1 MRLAFIRIRTDTCH
15 VSLTIRDMVIGRN
28 PRRTFWRAAALV
40 AVAAVV
46 FGWVLLPLRGE
57 GISMLPTF
65 GSGQIGFVNTL
76 AYHVG
81 SPRRGD
87 IVAIRM
93 AGPRVMYV
101 KRIIALPGERVR
113 IADSVVYIN
122 DRPLEESYAA
132 KGPLWNLR
140 EASMGPRDYFVVGDN
155 RRMRIENHD
164 LGIAARER
172 IAGKV
177 LF

>member
-1 MRLAFIRIRTDTCH
+1 
-15 VSLTIRDMVIGRN
+15 MVIGRN
-28 PRRTFWRAAALV
+28 PRRTLWRAAAVVTV
-40 AVAAVV
+40 AVIA

-76 AYHVG
+76 AYRVG
-81 SPRRGD
+81 SPHRGD

-93 AGPRVMYV
+93 AGPGVMYV
-101 KRIIALPGERVR
+101 KRIVGLPGERVR

-122 DRPLEESYAA
+122 DVPLDEPYAV
-132 KGPLWNLR
+132 KEPPWNLQ
-140 EASMGPRDYFVVGDN
+140 EALLGPRAYFVIGDN

-164 LGIAARER
+164 LGVAVRER
-172 IAGKV
+172 IVGKV